1 MVVFPLQRAR
11 GQLGRRLKDFPAGA
25 PTCARGEE
33 DVLGH
38 ISSDVGYIEYPRDK
52 WGQSPRNESS
62 VALGSIVVIA
72 MYSVYVLKID
82 PPTTFKIFPKIDSL
96 MSCSLCPQSL
106 GHENISF

>member
-1 MVVFPLQRAR
+1 MLKILEFCFWIYFILRATN
-11 GQLGRRLKDFPAGA
+11 GA
-25 PTCARGEE
+25 SHHEM
-33 DVLGH
+33 
-38 ISSDVGYIEYPRDK
+38 
-52 WGQSPRNESS
+52 SPS

-82 PPTTFKIFPKIDSL
+82 PPTTFKIFPKIDLL

>member
-1 MVVFPLQRAR
+1 MLLPFYDGPWSMYPPQDIHSFILFPILVKNTFNNT
-11 GQLGRRLKDFPAGA
+11 L
-25 PTCARGEE
+25 
-33 DVLGH
+33 
-38 ISSDVGYIEYPRDK
+38 YI

-82 PPTTFKIFPKIDSL
+82 PPTTFKIFPKIDLL

>member
-1 MVVFPLQRAR
+1 MGRA
-11 GQLGRRLKDFPAGA
+11 
-25 PTCARGEE
+25 
-33 DVLGH
+33 
-38 ISSDVGYIEYPRDK
+38 SSLSCLIFFFFVI

-62 VALGSIVVIA
+62 VALGSIVAIA

>member
-1 MVVFPLQRAR
+1 MQNALYLTLCLLEPGGPCVKPMGPIKFSSQR
-11 GQLGRRLKDFPAGA
+11 
-25 PTCARGEE
+25 
-33 DVLGH
+33 V
-38 ISSDVGYIEYPRDK
+38 ISI

-82 PPTTFKIFPKIDSL
+82 PPTTFKIFPKIDLL

-106 GHENISF
+106 GHENIS

>member
-1 MVVFPLQRAR
+1 MM
-11 GQLGRRLKDFPAGA
+11 KKK
-25 PTCARGEE
+25 
-33 DVLGH
+33 
-38 ISSDVGYIEYPRDK
+38 K

-82 PPTTFKIFPKIDSL
+82 PPTTFKIFPKIDLL

>member
-1 MVVFPLQRAR
+1 MIEFITIKIPLHFYN
-11 GQLGRRLKDFPAGA
+11 L
-25 PTCARGEE
+25 
-33 DVLGH
+33 
-38 ISSDVGYIEYPRDK
+38 ISKYNIISLYI

-62 VALGSIVVIA
+62 AALGSIVVIA

-82 PPTTFKIFPKIDSL
+82 PPTTFKIFPKIDLL